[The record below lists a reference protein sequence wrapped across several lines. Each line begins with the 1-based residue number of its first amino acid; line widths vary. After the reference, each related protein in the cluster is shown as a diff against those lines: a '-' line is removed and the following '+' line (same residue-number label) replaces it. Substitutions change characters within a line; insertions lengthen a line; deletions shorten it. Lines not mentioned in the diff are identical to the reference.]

1 LSKRSHLTLHLFNK
15 RRGVGG
21 GRSGTSPA
29 VEKMDQ
35 EHMKMNGTM
44 MNEGGGY
51 KQKVHDMIVNK
62 RNEGKKWS

>member
-1 LSKRSHLTLHLFNK
+1 MYST
-15 RRGVGG
+15 RGGGWG
-21 GRSGTSPA
+21 GRSGTSPT
-29 VEKMDQ
+29 VEEMDQ